1 MKKEDTNDGRGK
13 KKMILRRR
21 YQNRTK
27 SGLGQE
33 FDLNAKSVCIVADS
47 IPCQWFTWT
56 RLSITSQE
64 NKRKHTLT
72 CIHFGYFARFTFTI
86 DSLLNVS
93 VSSILSSFRSMV
105 HMELPFLFVRSY
117 SAYHIHFSILCA
129 CVMDNVCILVCI
141 SWAHTFFVGWMQKQ
155 SDSLFSIRTSITSFF
170 QWRSLSLDALHC
182 TFHFLLHSVQF
193 SPRTHTHGTQSN
205 WIQFTQRNSYPNSNG
220 ISMRIMYRHRWIS
233 WAKLSRTVSLGVSA

>member
-1 MKKEDTNDGRGK
+1 MKKEDTNDGRG

-56 RLSITSQE
+56 RLCITSQE
-64 NKRKHTLT
+64 NKRKHTLKR
-72 CIHFGYFARFTFTI
+72 IHFGYFARFTFTI

-170 QWRSLSLDALHC
+170 SVALSFTWCFIVRFIFSFIPFNFRLKH
-182 TFHFLLHSVQF
+182 THTRHSVQLN
-193 SPRTHTHGTQSN
+193 PIHA
-205 WIQFTQRNSYPNSNG
+205 
-220 ISMRIMYRHRWIS
+220 
-233 WAKLSRTVSLGVSA
+233 AK